1 MVRVHC
7 LRKYTYRTLVCFKY
21 LKIICSN
28 GFNRDMFVVVRFLE
42 RLFKLR
48 QRASSIIGYWII
60 EMYMSESKW
69 NYILGTVHTMLC
81 MFVVLCILYFR
92 QHCASNFVE
101 WLSTV
106 SLNLSIINGL
116 TGRHNHPAP
125 LGWTGPLKTI
135 IKQKIRAQ
143 P

>member
-28 GFNRDMFVVVRFLE
+28 GFNREMFVVVRFLE

-69 NYILGTVHTMLC
+69 NYSIYL
-81 MFVVLCILYFR
+81 
-92 QHCASNFVE
+92 E
-101 WLSTV
+101 LSTQCYVCLLSCV
-106 SLNLSIINGL
+106 SFILDNIVLPTLWSDSL
-116 TGRHNHPAP
+116 LFH
-125 LGWTGPLKTI
+125 
-135 IKQKIRAQ
+135 
-143 P
+143 